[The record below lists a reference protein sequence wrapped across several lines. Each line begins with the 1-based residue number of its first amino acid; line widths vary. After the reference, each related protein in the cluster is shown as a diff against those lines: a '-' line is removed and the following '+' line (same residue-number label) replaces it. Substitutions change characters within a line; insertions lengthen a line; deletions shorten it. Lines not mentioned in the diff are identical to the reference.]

1 MEATSRASPPRRQ
14 PPGAFRFTRELYH
27 QLAER
32 GAFKGLRT
40 ELLEGE
46 IVVMAPM
53 SAEHAFAI
61 QELQELLHEA
71 KPVGLRVRGQ
81 LPLSP
86 DDESSEP
93 EPDFAIVP
101 FAEPGAEH
109 PATALL
115 AIEVAFHSLKDDLS
129 RKARIYANAG
139 IPEYWVIDVKAREV
153 VIHRSPAKG
162 AYADVKRTN
171 KLSNVKSSAVP
182 ELALDLRGIFPK
194 K

>member
-61 QELQELLHEA
+61 QELNRLLVRLV
-71 KPVGLRVRGQ
+71 PDQLRVRTQ
-81 LPLSP
+81 LPMSP
-86 DDESSEP
+86 EDETSEP

-101 FAEPGAEH
+101 FVEPQTDH
-109 PATALL
+109 PPSALL
-115 AIEVAFHSLKDDLS
+115 GIEVSLHSLKDDLS

-153 VIHRSPAKG
+153 VLHRSPASG
-162 AYADVKRTN
+162 VYEDVKRVSR
-171 KLSNVKSSAVP
+171 LANVRSTAVP
-182 ELALDLRGIFPK
+182 ELVLDLRGIFPK